1 MSRVTNAIITAYMD
15 WWHSQINSPYYFLIV
30 GVISFSAAVIST
42 CTGKTY
48 GKYGHGLASRA
59 KQPTDFWWTVA
70 IYYIGG
76 VCFIGYFLWKVYRP
90 AN

>member
-1 MSRVTNAIITAYMD
+1 VLLMAD
-15 WWHSQINSPYYFLIV
+15 WNSPISSPYYFLIV

-48 GKYGHGLASRA
+48 GKYGRGLASRA
-59 KQPTDFWWTVA
+59 KEPTDFWWTVA

-76 VCFIGYFLWKVYRP
+76 FCFIGYFLYKIYGH